1 MRMQVCSLAL
11 LSGPGITMSCGVGCR
26 CVLDPALPWLWHR
39 PVAIA
44 PNLPLTWE
52 LPYAMGAALKRKKK
66 RKEKRRKQTMVVKG
80 KGG

>member
-1 MRMQVCSLAL
+1 
-11 LSGPGITMSCGVGCR
+11 MSCGVGCR

-44 PNLPLTWE
+44 PNRPLTWE

-66 RKEKRRKQTMVVKG
+66 RKEKKTNYGCQSKRGVRERNKL
-80 KGG
+80 GG